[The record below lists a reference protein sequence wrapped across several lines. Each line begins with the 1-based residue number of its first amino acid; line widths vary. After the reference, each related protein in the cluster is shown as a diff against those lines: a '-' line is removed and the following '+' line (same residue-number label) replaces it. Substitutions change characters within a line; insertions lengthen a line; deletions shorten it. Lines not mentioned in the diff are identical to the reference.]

1 MGANV
6 NLTKTMLLVGFAAT
20 VSLLNSLAAASSS
33 ATPFADNR
41 SHAVFF
47 VRPFFDIMDCNSEG
61 AIDTSEVDDHFHQIF
76 FSHDRDRSKS
86 ISLSEFALFSPD
98 RAKSLYLFE
107 RIDKNFD
114 KMLTA
119 KEYRQHMIAA
129 IKLADRDGDG
139 ELSRQEV
146 GLPVKNAPKMRV
158 LPGYKLK
165 TSATANMQ

>member
-1 MGANV
+1 MSINFNPAKR
-6 NLTKTMLLVGFAAT
+6 LLILLVGFAAT
-20 VSLLNSLAAASSS
+20 VSLLNFPAVSA
-33 ATPFADNR
+33 ATPFADDR
-41 SHAVFF
+41 GHAAFF

-76 FSHDRDRSKS
+76 FSHDRNRSKS

-107 RIDKNFD
+107 RIDNNSD

-165 TSATANMQ
+165 TSATASMQ